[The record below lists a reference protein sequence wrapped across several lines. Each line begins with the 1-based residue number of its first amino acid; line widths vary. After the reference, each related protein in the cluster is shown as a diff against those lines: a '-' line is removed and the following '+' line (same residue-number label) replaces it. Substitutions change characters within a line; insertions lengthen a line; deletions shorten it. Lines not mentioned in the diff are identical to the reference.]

1 MNTALFYLAFVLVS
15 MGLMVIAFGPTW
27 REWRHPTDTEALQ
40 VLPQYTTDIDHFA
53 DRFRA
58 LVQAHQAQVPGPY
71 ANEFDF
77 APVSLDSVNWA
88 GMLRPMVCLGSV
100 KPQAAIQCAAPLFVH
115 GDFEAPAHSRF
126 AGLLAQG
133 RIRLGTGCDVGKWAH
148 ADASLHLAQGCSGLR
163 RLSSSTAVELEADCC
178 FERIQAP
185 HIRFGGDAAVQ
196 SEREQAPLIGA
207 SFDRLEGALRQSEHV
222 TLVRG
227 DCKLPRMHRYHGSLV
242 VTGRLLIGAGTVIE
256 GDVKA
261 RGGIV
266 MGDHARVH
274 GSLCSEKQIQLLDHA
289 QVTGPVVS
297 ESGILLG
304 AGVQVG
310 SPQALTTVSAETIMA
325 EAGARAH
332 GTVWARQLGI
342 VWSA

>member
-1 MNTALFYLAFVLVS
+1 MTTTLFYLAFALIS
-15 MGLMVIAFGPTW
+15 TALMVIAFGPTW
-27 REWRHPTDTEALQ
+27 REWRYPTDTEALQ
-40 VLPQYTTDIDHFA
+40 VLPHYTTDIDHFA

-58 LVQAHQAQVPGPY
+58 MVQAHQAQVPGPY

-77 APVSLDSVNWA
+77 APVSLDGVNWA

-115 GDFEAPAHSRF
+115 GDFEAPAHSGF
-126 AGLLAQG
+126 TGLLAQG
-133 RIRLGTGCDVGKWAH
+133 RIRLGAHCQVGQWAH
-148 ADASLHLAQGCSGLR
+148 ADASLHLARGCLGLR

-185 HIRFGGDAAVQ
+185 HIRFGADAAVAP
-196 SEREQAPLIGA
+196 EREPAQLTEG
-207 SFDRLEGALRQSEHV
+207 SFDRLEGAMRQSEHV

-227 DCKLPRMHRYHGSLV
+227 DCKLPRVHRYRGSLV
-242 VTGRLLIGAGTVIE
+242 VTGRLLIGAGTVIQ

-266 MGDHARVH
+266 MGDHARVQ

-289 QVTGPVVS
+289 QVAGPVVS

-310 SPQALTTVSAETIMA
+310 TLQALTTVSAETIMA
-325 EAGARAH
+325 EAGAVAH
-332 GTVWARQLGI
+332 GTVWARRLGI